1 MSYENIIKESQNWI
15 DETWK
20 KLDNKLS
27 RTAVKSR
34 NKIPYSTNNG
44 EHDTR
49 TEGTDILWWTN
60 GFWGGLMWLM
70 YDATKK
76 DCYKAT
82 AETSEKLL
90 DGCFNY
96 MDCLHHDVGFMWHIL
111 SGANY
116 RLTGNQDSRNRNL
129 LAAMSLSSRY
139 NVAGN
144 FIRCWNDS
152 GQEDVS
158 GWTIIDCMMNIPLL
172 YWASAEIGDER
183 FKKIAMRHA
192 DMTLRDHVREDG
204 SVHHIVCHHTEREE
218 VLCVKAGQ
226 GYQEG
231 SSWSRGVA
239 WGLYGFTLSYLHTK
253 EERYL
258 HTAMKIADY
267 FSACAEETQWL
278 PRLDFRQPAE
288 PLYYDSTAGAIAAC
302 GLIELAKALEGE
314 KSDAYLNV
322 AIQILKAMETAW
334 CNWDENEDS
343 ILQMGSE
350 MYTNGIHKPII
361 YGDYFFTEAILKL
374 KGSTFLAW

>member
-1 MSYENIIKESQNWI
+1 MEKI
-15 DETWK
+15 DK
-20 KLDNKLS
+20 KLS
-27 RTAVKSR
+27 RLAVEKR
-34 NKIPYSTNNG
+34 GTIPYTTDENG
-44 EHDTR
+44 KAEDWAKKDV
-49 TEGTDILWWTN
+49 GWWTN
-60 GFWGGLMWLM
+60 GFWPGMMWLM
-70 YDATKK
+70 YDATKNEE
-76 DCYKAT
+76 YKLT
-82 AETSEKLL
+82 AENAEEIL
-90 DGCFNY
+90 DKAFEFYDKIN
-96 MDCLHHDVGFMWHIL
+96 HDVGFMWHL
-111 SGANY
+111 SAGANY
-116 RLTGNQDSRNRNL
+116 RLTGNEKSRIRDLYAANL
-129 LAAMSLSSRY
+129 LAGRY
-139 NVAGN
+139 N
-144 FIRCWNDS
+144 IRGGFVKAWNGDDHIGDS
-152 GQEDVS
+152 
-158 GWTIIDCMMNIPLL
+158 IIDCMMNIPLL

-278 PRLDFRQPAE
+278 PRFDFRQPAE